1 MVNEEDADDV
11 DVEVE
16 VDVSTTKKRAN
27 PELVQRRRR
36 LAPILG

>member
-1 MVNEEDADDV
+1 MVNEEDDADV
-11 DVEVE
+11 D